1 MATAEQS
8 IDVNVTV
15 TTAYDQWAR
24 FESFP
29 RWMEGVA
36 SVDQIDDTHLH
47 WVAKV
52 KNEVA
57 EVENETREWD
67 ARMSRSAT
75 PASPGRASADRPD
88 EKPNAG
94 QVTFEPIGES
104 ACRVTF
110 RIDWEPEAAL
120 MANEAYVL
128 AAVNQVVAAD
138 LARFKELH
146 RGALSRPAH
155 GAVEAGSRTTRSPPL
170 GPSCEAATGSRTG
183 RRSRRPRASPR
194 PPPLDH
200 ADGPLPEPVVRHV
213 RGVQAQ

>member
-1 MATAEQS
+1 MSSAKQS
-8 IDVNVTV
+8 IDVNVGV
-15 TTAYDQWAR
+15 TTAYDQWAQ

-67 ARMSRSAT
+67 ARITEQIRDARISWESVGAKR
-75 PASPGRASADRPD
+75 D

-94 QVTFEPIGES
+94 AVTFEPRGDS

-120 MANEAYVL
+120 KAHESYVL
-128 AAVNQVVAAD
+128 AAVNQVVAED
-138 LARFKELH
+138 LARFKDFI
-146 RGALSRPAH
+146 
-155 GAVEAGSRTTRSPPL
+155 EAR
-170 GPSCEAATGSRTG
+170 
-183 RRSRRPRASPR
+183 
-194 PPPLDH
+194 
-200 ADGPLPEPVVRHV
+200 
-213 RGVQAQ
+213 